1 MRGFLTSASMALLLC
16 SGVPAFGAP
25 CDGSSEPCTIDLG
38 RASAS
43 FASGAASY
51 FAEAV
56 VVSGSDM
63 SLGANAQ
70 LLSATQVAH
79 GANSD
84 SLVVNPQI
92 YAYVGGSG
100 IQGLHEASA
109 TLQFTGLAFTA
120 DPGYKITSVQAIVKG
135 SFSLVGNAYGGIG
148 VPGAV
153 QWTAAPSFTATW
165 PVDAAS
171 ADLTLGF
178 TAAASYL
185 EGEEGT
191 ATSYGAAS
199 ASIDSLEFV
208 VSVSAVPEPR
218 PASLLALGGAL
229 LLLLKGHRR
238 RAWSHITAT

>member
-1 MRGFLTSASMALLLC
+1 MSMRGFLGTPASAALLLC
-16 SGVPAFGAP
+16 LGAP
-25 CDGSSEPCTIDLG
+25 VAPALAAHCDGSSDPCTIDLG

-56 VVSGSDM
+56 VVNGSDM
-63 SLGANAQ
+63 SLSANPQ
-70 LLSATQVAH
+70 LLSVTQITH
-79 GANSD
+79 GATGD

-100 IQGLHEASA
+100 IQGLHEVSA
-109 TLQFTGLAFTA
+109 TLQFTGLSFTA
-120 DPGYKITSVQAIVKG
+120 DPGYQITSVQAIVKG
-135 SFSLVGNAYGGIG
+135 SFSLVGSAYGGIG

-153 QWTAAPSFTATW
+153 QWTPAPNFTSTW
-165 PVDAAS
+165 SVDPAS
-171 ADLTLGF
+171 ADVTLGF

-208 VSVSAVPEPR
+208 VTVAPVPEPH
-218 PASLLALGGAL
+218 PAALLGVGGAL
-229 LLLLKGHRR
+229 LLLSRGRR
-238 RAWSHITAT
+238 R